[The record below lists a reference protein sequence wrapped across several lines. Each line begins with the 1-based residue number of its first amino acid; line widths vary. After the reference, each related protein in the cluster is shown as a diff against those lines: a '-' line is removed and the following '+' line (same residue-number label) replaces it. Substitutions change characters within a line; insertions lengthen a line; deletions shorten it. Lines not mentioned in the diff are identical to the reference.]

1 MNRVPKL
8 RRNSMGEENS
18 QQPLISVVIPL
29 YNKEATIS
37 NTISS
42 VLNQSFTNF
51 EVIVVNDGST
61 DKGPEIVAQFEDE
74 RILLFSQDNSGV
86 SAARNVGVQKSRAN
100 YIAFLD
106 GDDYW
111 SIHHLQQ
118 IADLI
123 LDYGDVADLFSTNFY
138 RQFPDG
144 ERIINRTEPYR
155 GLIKNYFKSISNKA
169 LIHTS
174 CVCISKRAFNSVG
187 GFDMRFS
194 IGEDI
199 NLWNRLCRRYKLA
212 YSPEATSY
220 YTIDAP
226 NNSRDRRIDYSK
238 DAARVSL
245 VELSNDPY
253 DIYLSLVRFTKYC
266 IKRAT
271 NYQPRIRKNVFK

>member
-1 MNRVPKL
+1 
-8 RRNSMGEENS
+8 MGEENS

-61 DKGPEIVAQFEDE
+61 DKGPEIIAQFEDE

-123 LDYGDVADLFSTNFY
+123 RDYGDVADLFSTNFY

-174 CVCISKRAFNSVG
+174 CICISKRAFNSVG

-266 IKRAT
+266 IKRVT